1 MYFFTFNEMITFDG
15 IFLCNDVINLLN
27 FRSDRAVSD
36 PWNTNRQPWGESC
49 ISTVILASL
58 RTTSLRLFS
67 FFCRCSWGEIVS
79 ATFKRW
85 LSDVLGVVC
94 SVILSQRASFHC
106 IAHIPPFF
114 YPHDLVFNMDAE
126 NSSTTAQFMS
136 LANPFNH
143 ILCRTVAR
151 NLQCRLT
158 IVYLSCLN
166 NYFVTT

>member
-15 IFLCNDVINLLN
+15 IFLRNDVINLLN

-114 YPHDLVFNMDAE
+114 THTTLFSTWMPKILPPQRSLCRWRTHLTTFCVARWLGIYNVGWL
-126 NSSTTAQFMS
+126 SSTFHA
-136 LANPFNH
+136 
-143 ILCRTVAR
+143 
-151 NLQCRLT
+151 
-158 IVYLSCLN
+158 
-166 NYFVTT
+166 

>member
-1 MYFFTFNEMITFDG
+1 MCHFIPP
-15 IFLCNDVINLLN
+15 
-27 FRSDRAVSD
+27 S
-36 PWNTNRQPWGESC
+36 
-49 ISTVILASL
+49 
-58 RTTSLRLFS
+58 LFS
-67 FFCRCSWGEIVS
+67 
-79 ATFKRW
+79 
-85 LSDVLGVVC
+85 L
-94 SVILSQRASFHC
+94 HC
-106 IAHIPPFF
+106 PHSPFF

-166 NYFVTT
+166 NYFVTTQQRIYSQNAETMRKRTRNGVCQGPGRLNNSSIDSNERNRHTPNPIRAGFASR